1 MPTHTILTNHRLYP
15 VSISVQSPIPDI
27 QNPVYSSTL
36 PNVACTKS
44 VIPHVSVMLIGNVM
58 EQNLVGFPNSMYLH
72 VGTYTPYFGSSYKGV
87 GGVPTMWP
95 LMFDPLI

>member
-1 MPTHTILTNHRLYP
+1 
-15 VSISVQSPIPDI
+15 
-27 QNPVYSSTL
+27 
-36 PNVACTKS
+36 
-44 VIPHVSVMLIGNVM
+44 M

-72 VGTYTPYFGSSYKGV
+72 VGTYTPYFGYSYKGV